1 MISRPTLIRSVSAVV
16 GTLCLVGLL
25 ATGTTATAPTAAAA
39 PSTAEWGPQGATVT
53 DSQKTVRWDNRD
65 NPAESVVPRD
75 ATQVIPFTGGKTY
88 EDIAAPIKTGW
99 RDLFSNLT
107 MTVGQTDNVT
117 GQGVSVSVTGL
128 PPIVDEN
135 GAAINNG
142 SALMLFQCWGAPG
155 PDGKPSPDA
164 TSPDPRTC
172 QEGPGGSDLDNGEA
186 WSNRL
191 FDGDALAR
199 SSDFKDRRGMPWLAI
214 DGTETDAVDGSGTIL
229 SRITTNEQSRLQ
241 TSSSLGAV
249 NRSFEMQ
256 TGTESTFLGCGM
268 RNDAPSTSN
277 CWLVAVPYRVGTSLG
292 AHPSGL
298 TPSMWGQ
305 RMQVKIG
312 FADAAGVCASSDSRV
327 LSAGSELASPAMASW
342 IPGLCSTAGVSTG
355 YSQLSDDQARR
366 SLDSGAS
373 PLILSSRPTKNDA
386 TYVPTALS
394 GVTIGFNYEN
404 RCATDGCDRGA
415 VLTDIRLNARLV
427 AKLLTQ
433 SYGFDTAGS
442 LLASKAP
449 WAQSSLND
457 SLSSDP
463 EFLALNPQLKGT
475 LGSYGNDG
483 IRKLETET
491 LKSDAAAALWDWVV
505 ADRDA
510 HAFLNGCA
518 DPNGLTVNPWYSTR
532 TYAECAGDKATLEK
546 AAAEK
551 RNATKTPESFDR
563 DTPPS
568 YPPTQSS
575 YPQILYAS
583 SDPIGTP
590 PSTTPSTPA
599 PGTPPTPSEYV
610 AGATMVDIYPSVADS
625 AAAARNGLR
634 AAPTRGKWCDG
645 NTGGCVPALWKAGAA
660 PQVYGSRNIAVAT
673 DTASAA
679 RYQLVTASLCTSD
692 GNSCVGA
699 NEDSLTKQ
707 FGRYTSTGITSPLKA
722 PAAPDYAGGAYPLA
736 VPVYG
741 VVAQRSLTP
750 DSGRT
755 FAKIFG
761 YITGPGQ
768 QPGSARGQLPPGFA
782 PLSGDF
788 ASQAT
793 TAVSALNSVVAPAAA
808 APGGAASAG
817 VQPGVANAAPTGVV
831 PRTVVP
837 PVAAASAPNA
847 DAAANAANTP
857 APLAGAKTA
866 ATEIGF
872 PQYGLIAGLA
882 GALAAGIFAPWLGR
896 RRKELAE

>member
-65 NPAESVVPRD
+65 NPAGSVVPRD

-88 EDIAAPIKTGW
+88 EDIAPRLKTAWGKYFT
-99 RDLFSNLT
+99 DLS
-107 MTVGQTDNVT
+107 MTVGQTDNLS
-117 GQGVSVSVTGL
+117 GQGVSVSITGL
-128 PPIVDEN
+128 PPIVNE
-135 GAAINNG
+135 NG
-142 SALMLFQCWGAPG
+142 SAINEGSSLMIFQCWGAPG
-155 PDGKPSPDA
+155 ANGQPDPEA

-172 QEGPGGSDLDNGEA
+172 QEGPGGNDLAASESGSGRLYGSD
-186 WSNRL
+186 S
-191 FDGDALAR
+191 LAR
-199 SSDFKDRRGMPWLAI
+199 SNEFADQKGTPWLAV
-214 DGTETDAVDGSGTIL
+214 DGTQTPALEGDGSIL
-229 SRITTNEQSRLQ
+229 SKVTSNEQSRLQ
-241 TSSSLGAV
+241 SVSPDGSV
-249 NRSFEMQ
+249 NRTFELQ
-256 TGTESTFLGCGM
+256 TGAESTYLGCGA
-268 RNDAPSTSN
+268 RSDAPSTPT
-277 CWLVAVPYRVGTSLG
+277 CWLVAVPYLTQIAG

-298 TPSMWGQ
+298 APSMWGQ
-305 RMQVKIG
+305 RMQVKMS
-312 FADAAGVCASSDSRV
+312 FAAATGVCAGNDARV
-327 LSAGSELASPAMASW
+327 LSAGSELASPALASW
-342 IPGLCSTAGVSTG
+342 IPALCSSVKIATG

-366 SLDSGAS
+366 SLDSGS
-373 PLILSSRPTKNDA
+373 STMIYSSRPTTSDA

-394 GVTIGFNYEN
+394 GVTIGFNYDSL
-404 RCATDGCDRGA
+404 CFTPGCGRGA
-415 VLTDIRLNARLV
+415 SLTDVRLNARLV

-433 SYGFDTAGS
+433 SYGLDGDGAA
-442 LLASKAP
+442 LAAKAP
-449 WAQSSLND
+449 WALPSLNE
-457 SLSSDP
+457 SLVTDP
-463 EFLALNPQLKGT
+463 EFLALNPQLKGA
-475 LGSYGNDG
+475 LGSPGNNG

-510 HAFLNGCA
+510 NAFLNGCP
-518 DPNGLTVNPWYSTR
+518 DPHGLTVNPWYSTR
-532 TYAECAGDKATLEK
+532 TYAECASEKSTLEK
-546 AAAEK
+546 VAAEK
-551 RNATKTPESFDR
+551 RAATKTPETFDR

-568 YPPTQSS
+568 YPPIYSS

-679 RYQLVTASLCTSD
+679 RYQLVTASLCTTD
-692 GNSCVGA
+692 GSSCVGA

-847 DAAANAANTP
+847 DTAANAANTP